1 MFSELRYSLLD
12 LDKCSLHE
20 LIAIL
25 EKFSKKILLLMFMKL
40 GLALILLIML
50 SKKKIER
57 YNNEAMIPPKLGGA
71 WIPKILILL

>member
-1 MFSELRYSLLD
+1 MFSELRDPLLD